1 MIRALEQRYSQL
13 RGQLE
18 TSLAQPEKNMAEVDW
33 LVDELERCQLDIK
46 AVLGVQ
52 GNNPNE

>member
-1 MIRALEQRYSQL
+1 MISALQQRYAQL
-13 RGQLE
+13 RTQLE
-18 TSLAQPEKNMAEVDW
+18 TLLAQPNKDMAEVDR

-46 AVLGVQ
+46 AELGVQ

>member
-1 MIRALEQRYSQL
+1 MIGALQQRYSQL
-13 RGQLE
+13 RAELE
-18 TSLAQPEKNMAEVDW
+18 TLLAQPHKDMTEVDR

-46 AVLGVQ
+46 AELGVL

>member
-1 MIRALEQRYSQL
+1 MKTPLQL
-13 RGQLE
+13 RYGQLREQLE
-18 TSLAQPEKNMAEVDW
+18 TLLTQPDKDMAEVDR

-46 AVLGVQ
+46 AELGVQ

>member
-1 MIRALEQRYSQL
+1 MMPTLQKRYGELRARLESL
-13 RGQLE
+13 
-18 TSLAQPEKNMAEVDW
+18 LAQPEKDMVEVDR

-46 AVLGVQ
+46 GALGVQ